1 MRAILINPWT
11 QTISETDYSGTYT
24 DLYRLL
30 SGPTAPGLD
39 DARVEVFDITGTQ
52 AIPDHDLMV
61 DDLGL
66 VNGEPQAYF
75 EIDGRTFAGRGV
87 ILCHGEEGNS
97 APATTTIEQVRSAG
111 AFLPIGCEVHVTPVQ
126 VFGFDT
132 TEEMLR
138 FLSERQTPASGAN
151 D

>member
-1 MRAILINPWT
+1 MRVILINPWT
-11 QTISETDYSGTYT
+11 QTISETEYSGTCT
-24 DLYRLL
+24 DLYRFL

-39 DARVEVFDITGTQ
+39 DARVELFDITGTRT
-52 AIPDHDLMV
+52 IPDHDLVV

-87 ILCHGEEGNS
+87 ILCHDEKGNS
-97 APATTTIEQVRSAG
+97 APATATIEQVKA
-111 AFLPIGCEVHVTPVQ
+111 AVKFLPIGCEVRVTPVQ

-138 FLSERQTPASGAN
+138 FLSERQTPASGAS